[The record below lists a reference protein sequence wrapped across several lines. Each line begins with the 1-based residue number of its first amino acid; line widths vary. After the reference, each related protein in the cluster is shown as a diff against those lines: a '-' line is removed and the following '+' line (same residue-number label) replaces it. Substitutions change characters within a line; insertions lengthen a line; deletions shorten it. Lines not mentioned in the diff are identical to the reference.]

1 MYLSELKKGETAV
14 IEAIEADDLLA
25 KLFEMGCVPG
35 EKVKMVLIAPFGDP
49 VAIQVAGYTLAM
61 RIQEAAKVRIRK
73 DSFSSQNI
81 KL

>member
-14 IEAIEADDLLA
+14 IEAIESDDLVA

-49 VAIQVAGYTLAM
+49 LAIQVAGYTLAM
-61 RIQEAAKVRIRK
+61 RVEEANKVRIK
-73 DSFSSQNI
+73 KNHFHEVQFG
-81 KL
+81 